1 MFDAGSCRI
10 ISTTSRS
17 TRGRGS
23 YASTGERCFG
33 SCGALLYGLCRRA
46 AACVRVWMGRRP
58 LVAVRSPFCV
68 RRMSCLSFR
77 PSVRVAACLL
87 SLLLSSVVVVVD
99 VVVFVVGCLLA
110 RLSSSVLRSS
120 VATQVNLQIVRAFVS
135 LRQMI
140 AVKPEYELLRE
151 TVRRIEAD
159 VKIDGK
165 IMSGKLSQLSQKVN
179 ALSGLFEQFQESY
192 VVIKRPVE
200 GVGDG

>member
-1 MFDAGSCRI
+1 MLDRDLAGLYQVETRRLNEQIRRNLDRFPEDFMFQLSKEEIDI
-10 ISTTSRS
+10 FSRS
-17 TRGRGS
+17 HFAILKQGQNIK
-23 YASTGERCFG
+23 YAPYAFTEHGVIM
-33 SCGALLYGLCRRA
+33 L
-46 AACVRVWMGRRP
+46 
-58 LVAVRSPFCV
+58 
-68 RRMSCLSFR
+68 
-77 PSVRVAACLL
+77 
-87 SLLLSSVVVVVD
+87 
-99 VVVFVVGCLLA
+99 
-110 RLSSSVLRSS
+110 SSVLRSS